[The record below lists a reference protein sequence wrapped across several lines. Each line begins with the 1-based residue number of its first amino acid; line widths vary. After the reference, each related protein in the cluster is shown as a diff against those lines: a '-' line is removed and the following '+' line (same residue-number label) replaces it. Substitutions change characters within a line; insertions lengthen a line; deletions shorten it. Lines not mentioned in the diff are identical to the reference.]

1 MKRLQ
6 ALLMAALMLMCLLP
20 AAPAA
25 ASADY
30 SWIKV
35 KLSTNNATSLTMYVS
50 GSYFIKENGAE
61 FTGGTIT
68 LRSNGDGTVT
78 LSHSSGGELYTA
90 SSMSIM
96 RYNVS
101 RDAGYLKLGGRCYLG
116 HFNIKAMSSG
126 YIRVVNEVP
135 LAHYLYGVVG
145 YEMSN
150 TFPIEALKAQAI
162 AAKCYVLSNI
172 TMSGDY
178 YIGDTSSD
186 QVYKGYDSSYT
197 NVINAVDSTLDQVL
211 AVNGELLCT
220 YYAASNG
227 GETLLPT
234 QAWPSKKVGDRG
246 YDIRLDPYD
255 LANAYS
261 KKETIS
267 IPINMPGSITPAL
280 MAMLLSK
287 ATGALGY
294 TVNQI
299 DSISDVS
306 LHTPKYKNTT
316 RCMSKCTITLTVSQ
330 SGANPAEVSLTF
342 STSEFESYGVVRDST
357 LRIYWGEMG
366 SNGYY
371 NIYHVRYGHG
381 VGMSQRGAQAMA
393 SEGKSYKDILEFYYP
408 GASFASINVSEP
420 SNPANSA
427 VNKAPEGD
435 YVLAVTTGNVRMRS
449 GPGTG
454 YGSLGTVP
462 SGSEIYVFSS
472 EGGWANA
479 SYNGVT
485 GYISEKYVDYPN
497 GKPEPQP
504 TPTPG
509 PSAEPQLPEKEGVI
523 AYGMVNGQGVNF
535 RTGPGTS
542 YASIARLDKN
552 TVLYITDSTNG
563 WYACETESGM
573 KGYMIATYVSITG
586 YPSNDAENEQE
597 VETPPEEEP
606 EEPEEEQLVQPT
618 VVAYGRVTGQGVNFR
633 TGPAT
638 TSESMGKLDRNTPL
652 DIYGTAGSWYY
663 GKANNLIGYIS
674 GGYVEIT
681 GIPEIALPNT
691 DVSPEPE
698 GTPDVSADPNAS
710 PTPGVTPG
718 ADVSPTPEASPAPE
732 DSPGAD
738 PSPTA
743 EPTPTPKPKETVTV
757 GRITASGVN
766 MRIGPGT
773 SYISLKKLSK
783 DTGVYILGKS
793 GSWYSV
799 LVGSMGGYV
808 HEDYVEVTGSVVKD
822 EVETSGA
829 TGKGVTTGSVRL
841 RSGPGTNND
850 IITTLSKGTEITL
863 YGITSGWYSA
873 RLADGTAGYVSS
885 KYVKVTQAY
894 STEES
899 AGEEETQQSTG
910 KGVLTTNVNF
920 RQSPSTSARKFTTL
934 KKGTEVTLYSLKDGW
949 YEAEYNGTRGYL
961 FAKYISVS
969 SVGGGNNVGGGDT
982 GNTGGGTVSTGGKVT
997 LTQGTSTA
1005 NVNFRSGPSTSGT
1018 TIYGKITEGDT
1029 VDIIGQAGT
1038 WYYVVYQGRVGFVSG
1053 DYINITAT
1061 GTVGIQPVNSSIK
1074 AQACVTNSN
1083 VNLRTGPS
1091 TGYDKITQLSKGTSV
1106 TVYYVA
1112 DGWCFAK
1119 CASGYGFLFDEY
1131 VSLA

>member
-6 ALLMAALMLMCLLP
+6 ALLMAALMLLCLLP

-25 ASADY
+25 AAADY

-35 KLSTNNATSLTMYVS
+35 KLSTNNATSLTMYAS

-61 FTGGTIT
+61 FTGGTVT
-68 LRSNGDGTVT
+68 VRSNGDGTMT
-78 LSHSSGGELYTA
+78 LSHSTGGELYTA

-101 RDAGYLKLGGRCYLG
+101 RDAGYLKLGGKCYLG
-116 HFNIKAMSSG
+116 HFNLKAMSSG

-211 AVNGELLCT
+211 AVNGTLLCT

-234 QAWPSKKVGDRG
+234 QAWPSKRLADSG

-267 IPINMPGSITPAL
+267 IPINMAGSITPAL
-280 MAMLLSK
+280 MTMLLSK
-287 ATGALGY
+287 ASGALGY

-299 DSISDVS
+299 DSISGVD
-306 LHTPKYKNTT
+306 LHTPKYSNTT
-316 RCMSKCTITLTVSQ
+316 RCLSKCTITYTVSQ
-330 SGANPAEVSLTF
+330 SGSNPTEITF
-342 STSEFESYGVVRDST
+342 TFNTSEFESYGVVRDST

-366 SNGYY
+366 SDGYY
-371 NIYHVRYGHG
+371 DIYHVRYGHG
-381 VGMSQRGAQAMA
+381 VGMSQRGAQSMA
-393 SEGKSYKDILEFYYP
+393 SEGKSYKEILEFYYP
-408 GASFASINVSEP
+408 GASLARIDVSDP

-427 VNKAPEGD
+427 VNKAPEGN
-435 YVLAVTTGNVRMRS
+435 YVQAFTTGNVRMRS

-462 SGSEIYVFSS
+462 SGAEIYVFSS
-472 EGGWANA
+472 ADGWANA
-479 SYNGVT
+479 SYNGVS

-497 GKPEPQP
+497 GRPEALPS
-504 TPTPG
+504 PTPG
-509 PSAEPQLPEKEGVI
+509 TEQQLPEKEGVV

-535 RTGPGTS
+535 RTGPGTG

-552 TVLYITDSTNG
+552 TVLYIVGSTNG
-563 WYACETESGM
+563 WYACETENGVQ
-573 KGYMIATYVSITG
+573 GYMIATYVSITG

-597 VETPPEEEP
+597 VEPPSQDESQKPEEDKLAE
-606 EEPEEEQLVQPT
+606 PT

-638 TSESMGKLDRNTPL
+638 TYESMGKLDRNTSL
-652 DIYGTAGSWYY
+652 DIYGTAGGWYY
-663 GKANNLIGYIS
+663 GKAGSAIGYIS

-681 GIPEIALPNT
+681 AIPEAADPKT
-691 DVSPEPE
+691 EGSSEPE
-698 GTPDVSADPNAS
+698 TSPD
-710 PTPGVTPG
+710 G
-718 ADVSPTPEASPAPE
+718 AASPTPEASPSPE
-732 DSPGAD
+732 SSPGTVTSPEASFT
-738 PSPTA
+738 PEISPTP
-743 EPTPTPKPKETVTV
+743 EPKETVIV

-773 SYISLKKLSK
+773 SYTSLKKLSK
-783 DTGVYILGKS
+783 DTGLYITGKS

-799 LVGSMGGYV
+799 SVGSMGGYV
-808 HEDYVEVTGSVVKD
+808 HEDYVEETGSVIKD

-829 TGKGVTTGSVRL
+829 IGKGVTTGSVRL
-841 RSGPGTNND
+841 RRGPGTNNA
-850 IITTLSKGTEITL
+850 IITTLSKGTELTL

-873 RLADGTAGYVSS
+873 KISSGTEGYVSS
-885 KYVKVTQAY
+885 KYVKVTQSY
-894 STEES
+894 SSAES
-899 AGEEETQQSTG
+899 PGEEETQQSTG

-920 RQSPSTSARKFTTL
+920 RQSPSTSARKLTTL
-934 KKGTEVTLYSLKDGW
+934 SKGTEVTLYSLKDGW

-961 FAKYISVS
+961 FAKYVS
-969 SVGGGNNVGGGDT
+969 ATSGAGSNNVGGNNTGEDTNAGDT
-982 GNTGGGTVSTGGKVT
+982 GSGDSVSVSTGGRVT
-997 LTQGTSTA
+997 LTKGTSTA

-1018 TIYGKITEGDT
+1018 TIYGKISEGDT

-1053 DYINITAT
+1053 DYITITAT
-1061 GTVGIQPVNSSIK
+1061 GTVGIQPVNSAISP
-1074 AQACVTNSN
+1074 QACVTNSQ

-1091 TGYDKITQLSKGTSV
+1091 TGYDKVTLLSKGTSV
-1106 TVYYVA
+1106 TVYYVT
-1112 DGWCFAK
+1112 DGWCFVR
-1119 CASGYGFLFDEY
+1119 CSSGYGFLFDEY

>member
-6 ALLMAALMLMCLLP
+6 ALLMAALMLLCLLP

-25 ASADY
+25 AATDY

-35 KLSTNNATSLTMYVS
+35 KLSTNNATSLTMYAS

-61 FTGGTIT
+61 FTGGTVT
-68 LRSNGDGTVT
+68 VRSNGDGTMT

-116 HFNIKAMSSG
+116 HFNLKAMSSG

-211 AVNGELLCT
+211 AVNGNLLCT

-227 GETLLPT
+227 GETLLPS
-234 QAWPSKKVGDRG
+234 QAWPSKSVNDKG
-246 YDIRLDPYD
+246 YGISLDPYD

-261 KKETIS
+261 KMETIS
-267 IPINMPGSITPAL
+267 LPINKAGSITPAL
-280 MAMLLSK
+280 MTMLLSK
-287 ATGALGY
+287 ASSALGY
-294 TVNQI
+294 SVNQI
-299 DSISDVS
+299 NAISDVS
-306 LHTPKYKNTT
+306 VHTPKYKNTT
-316 RCMSKCTITLTVSQ
+316 RCMSKCTIVLTVSQ
-330 SGANPAEVSLTF
+330 SGANAAEVSLTF
-342 STSEFESYGVVRDST
+342 NTSEFDSYGVTRDST
-357 LRIYWGEMG
+357 LRSYWGEMG

-371 NIYHVRYGHG
+371 NIYHVRFGHG

-393 SEGKSYKDILEFYYP
+393 NAGISYRDILGFYYP

-420 SNPANSA
+420 QNPVNSA
-427 VNKAPEGD
+427 VNKAPEGN
-435 YVLAVTTGNVRMRS
+435 YVQAVTTGNVKMRT

-462 SGSEIYVFSS
+462 KGSDIYVFASAD
-472 EGGWANA
+472 GWANA
-479 SYNGVT
+479 SYNGTT

-497 GKPEPQP
+497 GKPEVQP
-504 TPTPG
+504 SPTPG
-509 PSAEPQLPEKEGVI
+509 TEQQLPEKEGII
-523 AYGMVNGQGVNF
+523 AYGAVNGQGVNF

-542 YASIARLDKN
+542 YGSIAKLDKN
-552 TVLYITDSTNG
+552 TVLYITGSSNG
-563 WYACETESGM
+563 WYACETEAGQ

-597 VETPPEEEP
+597 VETPSEDEQEEP
-606 EEPEEEQLVQPT
+606 EDEQLAEP
-618 VVAYGRVTGQGVNFR
+618 VVIAYGRVTGQGVNFR

-638 TSESMGKLDRNTPL
+638 TYESMGKLDRNTTL

-663 GKANNLIGYIS
+663 GKAGSAIGYIS

-681 GIPEIALPNT
+681 GKPEVSYPMT
-691 DVSPEPE
+691 D
-698 GTPDVSADPNAS
+698 GTSA
-710 PTPGVTPG
+710 
-718 ADVSPTPEASPAPE
+718 PEASPAPE
-732 DSPGAD
+732 GEEADENAQTTPG
-738 PSPTA
+738 P
-743 EPTPTPKPKETVTV
+743 EEQQKETVTV

-773 SYISLKKLSK
+773 SYTSLKKLSK
-783 DTGVYILGKS
+783 DTGVYVLDRS

-799 LVGSMGGYV
+799 LVGSIGGYV
-808 HEDYVEVTGSVVKD
+808 HEDYVQVTGSVVKE
-822 EVETSGA
+822 EVENSGA
-829 TGKGVTTGSVRL
+829 IGKGTATGSVRL
-841 RSGPGTNND
+841 RRGPGTD
-850 IITTLSKGTEITL
+850 SAIITTLSKGTELTL

-873 RLADGTAGYVSS
+873 KLSDGTAGYVSS
-885 KYVKVTQAY
+885 KYVKVTEAY
-894 STEES
+894 SSVET
-899 AGEEETQQSTG
+899 GGREETQQSTG
-910 KGVLTTNVNF
+910 RGVLTTNVNF
-920 RQSPSTSARKFTTL
+920 RQSPSTTAKKLTTL
-934 KKGTEVTLYSLKDGW
+934 SKGTEVTLYSLNDGW

-961 FAKYISVS
+961 YAKYVSGTISS
-969 SVGGGNNVGGGDT
+969 STNVGTDT
-982 GNTGGGTVSTGGKVT
+982 NVGSTDTTVTSDGGKVT
-997 LTQGTSTA
+997 LTGGTATG

-1018 TIYGKITEGDT
+1018 TVYGKIPTGDT
-1029 VDIIGQAGT
+1029 VEIIGQTGT
-1038 WYYVVYQGRVGFVSG
+1038 WYYVVYNGRVGFVSG
-1053 DYINITAT
+1053 DYLTVTGT
-1061 GTVGIQPVNSSIK
+1061 GTVGIQPVNSTITP
-1074 AQACVTNSN
+1074 QACVTNSE
-1083 VNLRTGPS
+1083 VNLRSGPS
-1091 TGYDKITQLSKGTSV
+1091 TGHEKITTLSKGTSV
-1106 TVYYVA
+1106 TVYYVS

-1119 CASGYGFLFDEY
+1119 CSGGYGFLFDEY

>member
-6 ALLMAALMLMCLLP
+6 ALLMAALMVLCLLP

-25 ASADY
+25 AATDY

-35 KLSTNNATSLTMYVS
+35 KLSTNNATSLTMYAS

-61 FTGGTIT
+61 FTGGTVT
-68 LRSNGDGTVT
+68 VRSNGDGTMT

-116 HFNIKAMSSG
+116 HFNLKAMSSG

-150 TFPIEALKAQAI
+150 TFPIEALKSQAI

-211 AVNGELLCT
+211 AVNGTLLCT

-227 GETLLPT
+227 GETLLPS
-234 QAWPSKKVGDRG
+234 QAWPSKKVNDKG
-246 YDIRLDPYD
+246 YGISLDPYD

-280 MAMLLSK
+280 MTMLLSK
-287 ATGALGY
+287 ASSALGY

-299 DSISDVS
+299 DSITNVS
-306 LHTPKYKNTT
+306 LHSPKYSNTT
-316 RCMSKCTITLTVSQ
+316 RCLSKCTISLIVSQ
-330 SGANPAEVSLTF
+330 SGSNPAEVSLTF

-357 LRIYWGEMG
+357 LRSYWGEMG

-393 SEGKSYKDILEFYYP
+393 NAGKSYKEILGFYYP

-420 SNPANSA
+420 SNPTNSA
-427 VNKAPEGD
+427 VNKAPEGN
-435 YVLAVTTGNVRMRS
+435 YVQAVTTGNVRMRS

-462 SGSEIYVFSS
+462 SGSDIYVFESVD
-472 EGGWANA
+472 GWAKA
-479 SYNGVT
+479 SYNGTT
-485 GYISEKYVDYPN
+485 GYISEKYVEYPN
-497 GKPEPQP
+497 GKPEVQP
-504 TPTPG
+504 SPTPG
-509 PSAEPQLPEKEGVI
+509 TEQQLPQKEGVI
-523 AYGMVNGQGVNF
+523 AYGTVNGQGVNF

-542 YASIARLDKN
+542 YGSIAKLDKN
-552 TVLYITDSTNG
+552 TVLYITGSTNG
-563 WYACETESGM
+563 WYACETEAGQ

-586 YPSNDAENEQE
+586 YPSNDAENEEE
-597 VETPPEEEP
+597 VTPPPEEETQ
-606 EEPEEEQLVQPT
+606 EKEEEQLAEPA

-638 TSESMGKLDRNTPL
+638 TYESMGKLDKNTTL

-663 GKANNLIGYIS
+663 GKAGSAIGYIS

-681 GIPEIALPNT
+681 GIPEVAYPKTEPDT
-691 DVSPEPE
+691 D
-698 GTPDVSADPNAS
+698 AS
-710 PTPGVTPG
+710 PTPE
-718 ADVSPTPEASPAPE
+718 VSPTPDSGEDEGTESTPA
-732 DSPGAD
+732 
-738 PSPTA
+738 
-743 EPTPTPKPKETVTV
+743 PTPTPVPKETVTV

-773 SYISLKKLSK
+773 SYTSLKKLSK
-783 DTGVYILGKS
+783 DTGLYIMGKS

-799 LVGSMGGYV
+799 VVGSIGGYV
-808 HEDYVEVTGSVVKD
+808 HDDYVEVTGSVVKD

-829 TGKGVTTGSVRL
+829 IGKGTTTGSVRI
-841 RSGPGTNND
+841 RRGPGTGNQS
-850 IITTLSKGTEITL
+850 IGTLSKGTELTL
-863 YGITSGWYSA
+863 YGITSGWYSVK
-873 RLADGTAGYVSS
+873 LADGTAGYVSS

-894 STEES
+894 SSVETGG
-899 AGEEETQQSTG
+899 AEETQQSTG

-920 RQSPSTSARKFTTL
+920 RQSPSTSAKKLTTL

-961 FAKYISVS
+961 FAKYVSASS
-969 SVGGGNNVGGGDT
+969 SVGSNNVGTGSNNVGGVT
-982 GNTGGGTVSTGGKVT
+982 SSGGTVTSTDGKVT
-997 LTQGTSTA
+997 LTKGTSTG

-1018 TIYGKITEGDT
+1018 TVYGKVTKGDT
-1029 VDIIGQAGT
+1029 VDIIGQTGT
-1038 WYYVVYQGRVGFVSG
+1038 WYYVVYEGRTGFVSG
-1053 DYINITAT
+1053 DYITISAT
-1061 GTVGIQPVNSSIK
+1061 GTVGIQPVNSTITP
-1074 AQACVTNSN
+1074 QACVTNSE

-1091 TGYDKITQLSKGTSV
+1091 TGHDKVKLLSKGTSV
-1106 TVYYVA
+1106 TVYYVS
-1112 DGWCFAK
+1112 DGWCFVK
-1119 CASGYGFLFDEY
+1119 CSEGYGFLFDEY